1 MRIACCL
8 PHRKLWERFLEL
20 CCENGSF
27 YGMTWSHLRSQLDGV
42 ELRKTYILNPLAPE
56 FVPNRLRHGAYMQP
70 QPIAYGRSVLA
81 TGFIRQCVNVDEL
94 CSDNKYVIHFSS

>member
-56 FVPNRLRHGAYMQP
+56 FVPRGLRPDLQP
-70 QPIAYGRSVLA
+70 VYGGSVNTML
-81 TGFIRQCVNVDEL
+81 TIL
-94 CSDNKYVIHFSS
+94 